1 MEIIFDEL
9 NTTITE
15 TEIRKASKQL
25 KNGKTSGP
33 DMLLNEFFLYGVN
46 ELLPYLYNLF
56 NKILDLGH
64 FPEGWN
70 EGYVVPIHKKG
81 KLDDVNVSHC

>member
-15 TEIRKASKQL
+15 TEMRKEIKQL
-25 KNGKTSGP
+25 KNGKSGGP
-33 DMLLNEFFLYGVN
+33 DMLLNEFFIHGVN
-46 ELLPYLYNLF
+46 ELLLYLYNLF

-64 FPEGWN
+64 FPEVRS
-70 EGYVVPIHKKG
+70 EGYVVPIQKKG
-81 KLDDVNVSHC
+81 K